1 MRPRIGRTSLRATE
15 SAELPASP
23 PAHVLRDV
31 ARAARR
37 MEELRDDYCE
47 LHFEMD
53 TGGRVVVQVHDLD
66 GHVIRALRPSEA
78 LELMSGRNPPPPT
91 LKVP

>member
-53 TGGRVVVQVHDLD
+53 RDGRVVVQVHDLD

-91 LKVP
+91 WKVP